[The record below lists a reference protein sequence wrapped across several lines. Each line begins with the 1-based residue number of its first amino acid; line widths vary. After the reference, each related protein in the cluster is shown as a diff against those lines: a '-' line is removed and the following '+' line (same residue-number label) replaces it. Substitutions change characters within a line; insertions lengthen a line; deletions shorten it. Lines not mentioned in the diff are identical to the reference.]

1 MGRQEP
7 ESGAAEERPEEEP
20 ERDRTAY
27 RIDMDK
33 ISRDMLDLRTR
44 EKALRERVQ
53 ADMDDPSSPLS
64 EFLNLI
70 RKGKRQP
77 GVTDRFVHG
86 KRPEFQLQEDG
97 GTQVQQLMRYART
110 LKDDISR
117 AYESLTYAG
126 WDPADGDPDEMDR
139 AARSAITDN
148 AEDHMLEA
156 SPHHPPLGLG
166 HPETRI
172 NEVWERRWENVHA
185 KFGRRDL
192 ETTPFLLDARYR
204 DENHYRKTGELPE
217 WLDPGVFTQEAL
229 TVDPG
234 LRELGYSTMHN
245 TPIDP
250 LDSTLN
256 IERYLK
262 RQMDAH
268 VEGNGKTNL
277 GEHPAEFGRALL
289 RPEMDPLLSE
299 QWHRFDAENFSYTD
313 DGPIN
318 YDERHRVEFVTEGNP
333 QDAADPLPDD
343 LCPDAPGRPHDEG
356 DCRRRLH
363 GPARPAGDE
372 LREEC
377 RSAPENVGIRPPGR
391 RGNLGQTGGN
401 GLRSG
406 GTNPSCGGTGRPE
419 RTWRPSRTPPA
430 DSPDLGRLKDA
441 VNGLRPQVEAHFDP
455 ADLVDHDSPML
466 NYSFAAMP
474 DDPGDRDVDH
484 PAALL
489 LREAQNDLAQA
500 VNLMDWHRYDE
511 TLEEARAAVLAGE
524 SPDRVLRAL
533 EENGACAE
541 VRHSVEDNLNENGE
555 KLTEEE
561 REKIVMQIM
570 DRLTH
575 ADFCITMAHRARAQ
589 GA

>member
-1 MGRQEP
+1 
-7 ESGAAEERPEEEP
+7 
-20 ERDRTAY
+20 
-27 RIDMDK
+27 
-33 ISRDMLDLRTR
+33 
-44 EKALRERVQ
+44 
-53 ADMDDPSSPLS
+53 
-64 EFLNLI
+64 
-70 RKGKRQP
+70 
-77 GVTDRFVHG
+77 
-86 KRPEFQLQEDG
+86 
-97 GTQVQQLMRYART
+97 MRYART

-318 YDERHRVEFVTEGNP
+318 YDERYRVEFVTEGNP
-333 QDAADPLPDD
+333 QDAAAHFQTTYARMLRDALMTKGIADDAYMDRPD
-343 LCPDAPGRPHDEG
+343 LLAMSYVRNVTAL
-356 DCRRRLH
+356 RRMSEFAHRAARETRTD
-363 GPARPAGDE
+363 GWERPALQGYGPIVRWD
-372 LREEC
+372 RT
-377 RSAPENVGIRPPGR
+377 PGENLEAVSDA
-391 RGNLGQTGGN
+391 TGG
-401 GLRSG
+401 L
-406 GTNPSCGGTGRPE
+406 TG
-419 RTWRPSRTPPA
+419 
-430 DSPDLGRLKDA
+430 LGRLKDA
-441 VNGLRPQVEAHFDP
+441 VNGLRPQVEMNFDP

-466 NYSFAAMP
+466 NYSFAARP
-474 DDPGDRDVDH
+474 DDPGNRDVDH

-489 LREAQNDLAQA
+489 LREAQNDFSQA

-511 TLEEARAAVLAGE
+511 TLEDARAAVLAGA

-533 EENGACAE
+533 EENGTCAE
-541 VRHSVEDNLNENGE
+541 VRYSVEDNLSEDGE
-555 KLTEEE
+555 KLTEGE

-575 ADFCITMAHRARAQ
+575 ADFCITMAHSARIQ